1 MRIPALFRKY
11 IWLVNTI
18 HRAGRITLAEINDKW
33 MSADISEGQP
43 LARATFNRHKAAIE
57 EIFDIF
63 IDCDRRDGYTYF
75 IGNAEVL
82 EGNTLQRWLL
92 STLSVGHI
100 VTDNIQLQ
108 DRMLLEYVPSGQ
120 GALQTIIDAMKNG
133 VAVSFNYTKYGAN
146 MSKGV
151 TVEPYCVKLSGQR
164 WYMLGHFSEALADGE
179 HEPGALRVYSL
190 DRISELK
197 ATSFHFVMDPDFSP
211 ADYFADCYGV
221 TVGDGT
227 RPQRVVVRT
236 LPWLSYYLND
246 LPLHHSQ
253 REVYRCEEY
262 TDFELFIRPTRD
274 FVNHLI
280 GWGDAV
286 KVLEPESL
294 VETVREKLR
303 RALRQYET

>member
-1 MRIPALFRKY
+1 
-11 IWLVNTI
+11 
-18 HRAGRITLAEINDKW
+18 
-33 MSADISEGQP
+33 
-43 LARATFNRHKAAIE
+43 
-57 EIFDIF
+57 
-63 IDCDRRDGYTYF
+63 
-75 IGNAEVL
+75 
-82 EGNTLQRWLL
+82 
-92 STLSVGHI
+92 
-100 VTDNIQLQ
+100 
-108 DRMLLEYVPSGQ
+108 
-120 GALQTIIDAMKNG
+120 
-133 VAVSFNYTKYGAN
+133 
-146 MSKGV
+146 
-151 TVEPYCVKLSGQR
+151 
-164 WYMLGHFSEALADGE
+164 MLGHFSEALADGE

-253 REVYRCEEY
+253 REIGRCDEY

>member
-1 MRIPALFRKY
+1 MFRKY

-108 DRMLLEYVPSGQ
+108 DREYVPSGQ
-120 GALQTIIDAMKNG
+120 GALQTVIDAMKNG

-227 RPQRVVVRT
+227 RPQRVVLRT

-253 REVYRCEEY
+253 HEVFRCDEY
-262 TDFELFIRPTRD
+262 TDFEMFIRPTND
-274 FVNHLI
+274 FINHLM
-280 GWGDAV
+280 GWGDAI
-286 KVLEPESL
+286 KVLEPQSL
-294 VETVREKLR
+294 ADRIREKLS